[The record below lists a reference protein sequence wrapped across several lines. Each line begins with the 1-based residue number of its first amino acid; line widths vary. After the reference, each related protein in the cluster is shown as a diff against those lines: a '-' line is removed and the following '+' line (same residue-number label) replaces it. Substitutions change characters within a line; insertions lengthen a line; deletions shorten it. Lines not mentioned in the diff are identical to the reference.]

1 MNTDAVQVWI
11 KKRVRAAVTWNAV
24 AMAGC
29 FVGGLLVLYIS
40 FWVSYGVIWFIAH
53 SFYPLAHHTILL
65 IAAGFMTLV
74 VVVGARQNWEDLEP
88 LQREVRLARDMDI
101 TLTPY
106 TRYGMSYNTNAV
118 KAGIFEVQSM
128 AYLINYILCGGVK
141 LVLGSIGKFNRVKRL
156 RAIETDE
163 CARVIALLHTRPR
176 RYSFE
181 EIVQNLPALN
191 PVKTFDDLRYIDGV
205 YFLSN
210 EPAGLTLLPE
220 LRDELNQL

>member
-11 KKRVRAAVTWNAV
+11 KKRVGAAVIWNAV
-24 AMAGC
+24 AMAGSLLS
-29 FVGGLLVLYIS
+29 GLLVLFIS
-40 FWVSYGVIWFIAH
+40 FWVSYGVIWFISH
-53 SFYPLAHHTILL
+53 SFYPLAHRTILL

-74 VVVGARQNWEDLEP
+74 VILGARQNWEDLEP

-128 AYLINYILCGGVK
+128 AYLINYVLCGGVK
-141 LVLGSIGKFNRVKRL
+141 LVLGSVGKLNRARRL
-156 RAIETDE
+156 KAIETDE
-163 CARVIALLHTRPR
+163 CARVIALLRTTPR

-181 EIVQNLPALN
+181 EIVQSLPGLN
-191 PVKTFDDLRYIDGV
+191 PVKTFDDLRYIEGV
-205 YFLSN
+205 HYLSN

-220 LRDELNQL
+220 LRDELNRL